1 MATTTFNYFAGS
13 TLPTG
18 SFLELHSR
26 NSQLITAVGAEKLRL
41 TEQLGSYAALINQLH
56 LRVNA
61 TTGFEETPEVTKL
74 DNERDSLQKFAFWT
88 IMYASELPTTFPLY
102 AYGNELRVV
111 SSPYKSIAHHE
122 LTRQTGETKGFCRDL
137 KQHPEALAALNLT
150 AVINELERVN
160 NLLAEKMG
168 LREETYGDRK
178 TEKGSMSTPELR
190 KAITTV
196 LEEIAIRINAS
207 AVFLSD
213 DASVGK
219 LISDLNGVADHY
231 RLIAGSKTSSSTGTA
246 GTAGGSENNNGGGT
260 NQNEN
265 GGSEGSQNNQNN
277 QNDPDTQE
285 NPGTGGGGTTPAGG
299 TGDEG

>member
-1 MATTTFNYFAGS
+1 MATTTFNYFFGS

-26 NSQLITAVGAEKLRL
+26 NSQLITAVGAEKLRV
-41 TEQLGSYAALINQLH
+41 TEQLGSYDALLHQLQ
-56 LRVNA
+56 LRVNVA
-61 TTGFEETPEVTKL
+61 TGFEETPEVTKL

-102 AYGNELRVV
+102 AHGNELRVV
-111 SSPYKSIAHHE
+111 ASPYKSIAHHE
-122 LTRQTGETKGFCRDL
+122 LTRQTGETKGFCRDV

-190 KAITTV
+190 KAITSV
-196 LEEIAIRINAS
+196 LEELAVRINAS
-207 AVFLSD
+207 AVYLSD
-213 DASVGK
+213 DASVVK
-219 LISDLNGVADHY
+219 LVSDLNGVADHY
-231 RLIAGSKTSSSTGTA
+231 RLIAGSKTSSSTG
-246 GTAGGSENNNGGGT
+246 GGGSSSGSGSTE
-260 NQNEN
+260 
-265 GGSEGSQNNQNN
+265 GGSTTE
-277 QNDPDTQE
+277 
-285 NPGTGGGGTTPAGG
+285 GGGTTTPTNPSTPDTPGG
-299 TGDEG
+299 GDNNSGGFDEG